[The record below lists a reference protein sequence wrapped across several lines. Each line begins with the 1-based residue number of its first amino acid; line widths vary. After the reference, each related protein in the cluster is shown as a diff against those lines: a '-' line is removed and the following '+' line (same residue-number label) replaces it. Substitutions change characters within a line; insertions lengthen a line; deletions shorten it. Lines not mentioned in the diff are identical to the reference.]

1 MLSTKKF
8 TGARQVVTDS
18 HSLSLATRVPR
29 PGPAAGPGL
38 GIAWARAA
46 HFDAPPH
53 RPIPTNRATVTFQF
67 TTTFRGRTIRVPVC
81 TNWGMTTDTP
91 FARAGPWLGRP
102 LEARQA
108 GPTQSHGRR
117 SITAWPEP
125 SLSYSREQT
134 GPRTRA
140 GTGRGAGPP
149 PKAGP
154 EHCALARVSGAAAGH
169 SAEGGGDSGTAPRLR
184 GYEALK
190 PAHSTWGQHSGGGEG
205 RRHGKLWDRA
215 LGRFMRCRNARG
227 QPRRHG
233 ILFESFRQ

>member
-91 FARAGPWLGRP
+91 FARAGPLLGRH

-108 GPTQSHGRR
+108 QRPAIDCGLAR
-117 SITAWPEP
+117 AEP
-125 SLSYSREQT
+125 VVQ
-134 GPRTRA
+134 P
-140 GTGRGAGPP
+140 RGAGPADSRRHRARRGP
-149 PKAGP
+149 APKGRPGALRAGTSVRRGGGSQ
-154 EHCALARVSGAAAGH
+154 CRGWRGQRH
-169 SAEGGGDSGTAPRLR
+169 SAQITRLR
-184 GYEALK
+184 GAQ
-190 PAHSTWGQHSGGGEG
+190 AC
-205 RRHGKLWDRA
+205 A
-215 LGRFMRCRNARG
+215 
-227 QPRRHG
+227 
-233 ILFESFRQ
+233 